1 MRPSPLL
8 RGGVGLL
15 LHDDPGILR
24 RDGGRAVLGQMRGAA
39 APISGAVSAGR
50 WGGRDRDRGG
60 AGRRAGT
67 SSPSRRTGDGRRRT
81 VNPRGRAV
89 MTRIAPIIAL
99 TLLASRGLA
108 AQDTTTATKAAAPA
122 AAVEVTEAVVA
133 KTVVDR
139 QPQDTGSTFTADVG
153 QVVCWTKVGGA
164 EGSSIH
170 HVWFHG
176 DTQVG
181 DVELQVGGSPWRTWS
196 RKTVPADWTGAWHVE
211 VRDAAGTVL
220 KRIDFTVG
228 Q

>member
-1 MRPSPLL
+1 
-8 RGGVGLL
+8 
-15 LHDDPGILR
+15 
-24 RDGGRAVLGQMRGAA
+24 
-39 APISGAVSAGR
+39 
-50 WGGRDRDRGG
+50 
-60 AGRRAGT
+60 
-67 SSPSRRTGDGRRRT
+67 
-81 VNPRGRAV
+81 

-99 TLLASRGLA
+99 ALLTRSLA
-108 AQDTTTATKAAAPA
+108 AQDTTKAAAPPPAPAPA
-122 AAVEVTEAVVA
+122 AAPGGGAIDVTDAVVA

-153 QVVCWTKVGGA
+153 QVVCWTKVSGA
-164 EGSSIH
+164 AGASIH

-196 RKTVPADWTGAWHVE
+196 KKTVPADWTGAWHVE